1 MAVARAIPEPRA
13 VWLKTTS
20 TVLSGQGY
28 QALQYFIFN
37 NLPVKIEMAKQMHI
51 CCTSKLMRP
60 LMTRNSNRLF
70 RYGIAALLFTSG
82 LALAQD
88 QSPVPPQTPPPAN
101 GGWRHAGDPPPA
113 APQANAPAPR
123 GSADSTEPVEQAP
136 VEQAPVNQAQPNQA
150 PVDQNGNPYPQPAQQ
165 QRPATPAPQA
175 SNRPAYGLP
184 AQLTLKP
191 GTFFTVRTNTMLAS
205 NKNKTGDLFTAA
217 LAQPL
222 VVDGIVIAQRG
233 QTVVGRVVDAGKGKD
248 GAHFLKLEL
257 TGITLADG
265 SQLPMQSQL
274 ATTQG
279 GTTPAGAQA
288 GAVVGTTAV
297 GAGVGGIAGGGMGAG
312 VGAGAGAIV
321 GIAGVI
327 ATRNHPALLYPE
339 TPLTFQVTAPVTVS
353 TVNAPQAFRY
363 VGPEDYERQP
373 ALRSQMN
380 VRPGYPA
387 QNYLYGPGYSYPGY
401 YPGFYPGYYPGY
413 YPYYWGPSIGV
424 GFGFGGPRFFGR
436 RFR

>member
-1 MAVARAIPEPRA
+1 MTQISNSLLR
-13 VWLKTTS
+13 
-20 TVLSGQGY
+20 SG
-28 QALQYFIFN
+28 
-37 NLPVKIEMAKQMHI
+37 V
-51 CCTSKLMRP
+51 
-60 LMTRNSNRLF
+60 
-70 RYGIAALLFTSG
+70 AALLLTSG

-88 QSPVPPQTPPPAN
+88 QPPVPQQTPAPAN
-101 GGWRHAGDPPPA
+101 GGWRRAGDPPP

-123 GSADSTEPVEQAP
+123 GSADSTEPVYQAP
-136 VEQAPVNQAQPNQA
+136 PADQPQSNQA
-150 PVDQNGNPYPQPAQQ
+150 PLDQNGNPVQQPA
-165 QRPATPAPQA
+165 PPPQA
-175 SNRPAYGLP
+175 SNRQPYGLP

-205 NKNKTGDLFTAA
+205 NKNKPGDLFTAT

-222 VVDGIVIAQRG
+222 VVNGIVISQRG

-297 GAGVGGIAGGGMGAG
+297 GAGVGAIAGGGTGAG
-312 VGAGAGAIV
+312 IGAGAGALV

-401 YPGFYPGYYPGY
+401 YPGFYPGYYAG
-413 YPYYWGPSIGV
+413 YPYFWGPSVGF
-424 GFGFGGPRFFGR
+424 GFGFGGPRFYGGR

>member
-1 MAVARAIPEPRA
+1 
-13 VWLKTTS
+13 
-20 TVLSGQGY
+20 
-28 QALQYFIFN
+28 
-37 NLPVKIEMAKQMHI
+37 
-51 CCTSKLMRP
+51 
-60 LMTRNSNRLF
+60 MTRNSNRLF
-70 RYGIAALLFTSG
+70 RSGIAALLLTSG

-88 QSPVPPQTPPPAN
+88 QPPVPPQTPTPAN
-101 GGWRHAGDPPPA
+101 GGWRRAGDPPPA
-113 APQANAPAPR
+113 APQANAPATQ
-123 GSADSTEPVEQAP
+123 GSADSTEPVY
-136 VEQAPVNQAQPNQA
+136 QA
-150 PVDQNGNPYPQPAQQ
+150 PVDQTPAGQAPAAQSGDVYAQPAQQ
-165 QRPATPAPQA
+165 QAPARPAPQA

-205 NKNKTGDLFTAA
+205 NKNKPGDLFTAT

-265 SQLPMQSQL
+265 SQVPLQSQL
-274 ATTQG
+274 ATTTG
-279 GTTPAGAQA
+279 RTTPAGAQA

-297 GAGVGGIAGGGMGAG
+297 GGAVGGIAAGGMGAG

-327 ATRNHPALLYPE
+327 ATRNHPAVLYPE

-373 ALRSQMN
+373 AMRSQLN
-380 VRPGYPA
+380 VRPPGYPA

-413 YPYYWGPSIGV
+413 YPYYWGPSVGI
-424 GFGFGGPRFFGR
+424 GFGFGPGFYGGR